1 MDSFA
6 AAPPDV
12 WKGCAFLTK
21 FSFLVEALPRQRAG
35 SRRSLSPNLSNQ
47 SGEAESS
54 PHIRRH
60 SRNNQVFEMSQNPEI
75 LNQSVQIVRQI
86 C

>member
-1 MDSFA
+1 
-6 AAPPDV
+6 
-12 WKGCAFLTK
+12 
-21 FSFLVEALPRQRAG
+21 
-35 SRRSLSPNLSNQ
+35 LSNQ

-60 SRNNQVFEMSQNPEI
+60 NRNNQVFEMSQNPEI